1 MVRTRRFLYDCDM
14 RDEDFEQLV
23 SEGFEKL
30 PAWVQQKISNV
41 AVLIEDEPSEEDRK
55 LQGLEEGE
63 TLLGLY
69 KGVPLTERGDLYGV
83 GMVMPDTIT
92 IYQEPTLD
100 AAEEETPPVAS
111 HEAYFETVRRIV
123 AETVWHE
130 FAHHFGMDEH
140 EVQLRESRR
149 DGGSTA

>member
-1 MVRTRRFLYDCDM
+1 MDKD
-14 RDEDFEQLV
+14 DFEQLV

-30 PAWVQQKISNV
+30 PKWVQRKISNV
-41 AVLIEDEPSEEDRK
+41 AVLVEPEPSAEDRR
-55 LQGLEEGE
+55 LEGLRDNE

-69 KGVPLTERGDLYGV
+69 KGVPLTERGEMYGI

-92 IYQEPTLD
+92 IYREPILD
-100 AAEEETPPVAS
+100 AAFESTSQILGVYETTNVQEMSVFQEE
-111 HEAYFETVRRIV
+111 VRRIV

-140 EVQLRESRR
+140 EVNLREERR
-149 DGGSTA
+149 NP